1 MEIKRFGDKFIIELC
16 QKKFDLFW
24 SRKFRFGENFIRRF
38 CERIT
43 DKELNLLKEVVDFT
57 NNLVTKK
64 EKPTEEQ
71 TKKMEALLAA
81 AARIVFIQ
89 CYCYFKSLPVED
101 LKIFIDA
108 CYPLTYKTAQ
118 KQLEKFYSERFNGTE
133 CELEHKINEAS
144 CVEDW
149 IVTRQMVAKFVCNDI
164 VELFRFS
171 ILEEGPTYI
180 RNVLEGKVKSGLA
193 FNSFF
198 IQLFQKSPYFSG
210 LDKRNVEPK
219 LKEDYVK
226 KIVGI
231 YDEICAYE
239 DLKESEFKND
249 FPVNMKND
257 ILSGSFIYTD
267 TNNDILLQD
276 ALDALWLSA
285 RKRIN
290 LLKTEKEIN
299 RMGDLI
305 HLVEAMYRALPR
317 RKLTNKDEFYT
328 KSDEERR
335 NVVLGFFA
343 YWDANMPDDLKVMQ
357 EEKDLKQ
364 KIMQQKQD
372 NIDKSDLEHV
382 GKTQAQIN
390 AEREANGGLTMELK
404 DQDGKTVE
412 ETKLT

>member
-1 MEIKRFGDKFIIELC
+1 M
-16 QKKFDLFW
+16 
-24 SRKFRFGENFIRRF
+24 
-38 CERIT
+38 
-43 DKELNLLKEVVDFT
+43 
-57 NNLVTKK
+57 
-64 EKPTEEQ
+64 
-71 TKKMEALLAA
+71 
-81 AARIVFIQ
+81 
-89 CYCYFKSLPVED
+89 
-101 LKIFIDA
+101 
-108 CYPLTYKTAQ
+108 
-118 KQLEKFYSERFNGTE
+118 
-133 CELEHKINEAS
+133 
-144 CVEDW
+144 EDW

-198 IQLFQKSPYFSG
+198 IQLFQKSPYFGG
-210 LDKRNVEPK
+210 LDKRNVEPD
-219 LKEDYVK
+219 LKKQYLT

-231 YDEICAYE
+231 YKEICLFE
-239 DLKESEFKND
+239 ELKDTEFNGLLPIELD
-249 FPVNMKND
+249 NADQD
-257 ILSGSFIYTD
+257 ILI
-267 TNNDILLQD
+267 QD
-276 ALDALWLSA
+276 SLDALWISA
-285 RKRIN
+285 RKHIN
-290 LLKTEKEIN
+290 FLKTEKEIN

-305 HLVEAMYRALPR
+305 NLVEAMYRALPR
-317 RKLTNKDEFYT
+317 RKLTNKDELYT

-335 NVVLGFFA
+335 NIVLGFFA

-404 DQDGKTVE
+404 DHDGKTIE

>member
-149 IVTRQMVAKFVCNDI
+149 IVTRQMVSKFVCNDI
-164 VELFRFS
+164 VELFRFA

-198 IQLFQKSPYFSG
+198 IQLFQKSPYFGG
-210 LDKRNVEPK
+210 LDKRNVEPD
-219 LKEDYVK
+219 LKKQYLT

-231 YDEICAYE
+231 YKEICLFE
-239 DLKESEFKND
+239 ELKDTEFNGLLPIELD
-249 FPVNMKND
+249 NADQD
-257 ILSGSFIYTD
+257 ILI
-267 TNNDILLQD
+267 QD
-276 ALDALWLSA
+276 SLDALWISA
-285 RKRIN
+285 RKHIN
-290 LLKTEKEIN
+290 FLKTEKEIN

-305 HLVEAMYRALPR
+305 NLVEAMYRALPR

-335 NVVLGFFA
+335 NTVLGFFA

-404 DQDGKTVE
+404 DQDGKTIE